1 MLDSDR
7 TRRHFAHSQFAAARR
22 KVTPIAR
29 TSRRVRP
36 VIRARQMATPTILRM
51 GAKGTLKASATR
63 RECRLPSTYVG
74 VEKVQFS
81 PERPKLGGYKMSRKS
96 RKSFVG
102 HPSAILFSR
111 ISGERVFQHPQAITP
126 RTTIRPVVGVMAI
139 SRQLQRP
146 WAGAISF

>member
-1 MLDSDR
+1 M
-7 TRRHFAHSQFAAARR
+7 
-22 KVTPIAR
+22 PI
-29 TSRRVRP
+29 
-36 VIRARQMATPTILRM
+36 ILGILRQSDQLM
-51 GAKGTLKASATR
+51 KSG
-63 RECRLPSTYVG
+63 VG

-126 RTTIRPVVGVMAI
+126 TTGVAAMVRPM
-139 SRQLQRP
+139 QLRP
-146 WAGAISF
+146 CDTDLLPARS